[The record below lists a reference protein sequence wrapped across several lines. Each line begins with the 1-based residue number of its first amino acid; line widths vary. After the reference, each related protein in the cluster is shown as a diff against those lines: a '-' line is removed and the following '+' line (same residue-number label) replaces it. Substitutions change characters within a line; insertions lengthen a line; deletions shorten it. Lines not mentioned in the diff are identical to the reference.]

1 MLKIWSEYELE
12 LLTSFSKYI
21 FRESTN
27 QFVE

>member
-12 LLTSFSKYI
+12 LFNQLSKYI